1 MMTLFLAILFWT
13 TLFWIVYVF
22 IGYPVVM
29 AILARLRPRPIR
41 SDAGYLPSVA
51 FVMAAYNEEKVIAQK
66 IDNYLDLDYPR
77 ELLSF
82 HIGSDGSTDA
92 TDAIVTEYMRKDP
105 SISLDRFDRCGKT
118 RIIYT
123 LAERVTSDIIIF
135 TDADVVLER
144 SGLRPAM
151 AAFADPDVGGVVCR
165 IIYRDMSRQ
174 AGSEGERK
182 YTEIENTLRFNESLF
197 WTTVAPTGP
206 CYAVRPNAYTPLE
219 DYRLSDDTNLSIT
232 IPLNGY
238 RVVYEHD
245 FLVFETTKRSI
256 WTEVRRRLRMGQQS
270 TATFLAYDGTRYPW
284 LNLVAFEIWSHKLL
298 RNLAA
303 VPAAILLVSSLLL
316 AGTSPVYTVVAIMN
330 LTWIAI
336 LLGGAICEQL
346 KLNFPVLLYPLYF
359 TAMVISLTIGS
370 MRAAFSGGL
379 EMWNSQRLE

>member
-1 MMTLFLAILFWT
+1 MTLFLTILFWI
-13 TLFWIVYVF
+13 TLFWIFYVF

-29 AILARLRPRPIR
+29 ALLARLRPRPVR
-41 SDAGYLPSVA
+41 RDPEYRPSVA
-51 FVMAAYNEEKVIAQK
+51 FVMAAYNEEKVIAQR
-66 IDNYLDLDYPR
+66 IENYLEIDYPR

-82 HIGSDGSTDA
+82 HIGSDGSTDR
-92 TDAIVTEYMRKDP
+92 TDDIIREFMRRDP
-105 SISLDRFDRCGKT
+105 SITLERFNRVGKT
-118 RIIYT
+118 RIVYGI
-123 LAERVTSDIIIF
+123 AERIEADIIVF
-135 TDADVVLER
+135 TDADVVLDR
-144 SGLRPAM
+144 AGLKHAV

-165 IIYRDMSRQ
+165 ILFRDMSTQ
-174 AGSEGERK
+174 AGSAGERK
-182 YTEIENTLRFNESLF
+182 FTELENMLRRNESLV
-197 WTTVAPTGP
+197 WTTVAPTGQ
-206 CYAVRPNAYTPLE
+206 CYAVRPNAYTPLK
-219 DYRLSDDTNLSIT
+219 DFRLSDDTNLSIT

-238 RVVYEHD
+238 RVCFEPG
-245 FLVFETTKRSI
+245 FLIYETTKRSI

-270 TATFLAYDGTRYPW
+270 TATFLAYEGTRFPW
-284 LNLVAFEIWSHKLL
+284 RSLVAFEIWSHKLL

-303 VPAAILLVSSLLL
+303 IPAAILLVTSLLL
-316 AGTSPVYTVVAIMN
+316 AGEGTAYTLVAIVN